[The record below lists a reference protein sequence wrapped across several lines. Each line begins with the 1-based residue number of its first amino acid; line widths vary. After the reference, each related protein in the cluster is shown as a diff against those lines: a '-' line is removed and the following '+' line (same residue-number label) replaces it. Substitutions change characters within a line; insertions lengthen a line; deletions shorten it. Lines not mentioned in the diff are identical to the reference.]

1 MFGRDAS
8 REFSA
13 NDRAR
18 GFGGFAAAAEALARL
33 ASASE
38 EGPGAAA
45 AATAADSKAMARVRR
60 AAAEEK
66 DSDARDAAAYLEAIV
81 AYEKQRGAASQ
92 TKRDAP
98 EDSH

>member
-1 MFGRDAS
+1 
-8 REFSA
+8 
-13 NDRAR
+13 
-18 GFGGFAAAAEALARL
+18 
-33 ASASE
+33 
-38 EGPGAAA
+38 
-45 AATAADSKAMARVRR
+45 MARVRR
-60 AAAEEK
+60 AAAEET

>member
-1 MFGRDAS
+1 MLR
-8 REFSA
+8 A
-13 NDRAR
+13 NLVRTIAR
-18 GFGGFAAAAEALARL
+18 GDSGGVRRGRGGV
-33 ASASE
+33 SAVSVRV
-38 EGPGAAA
+38 GGGAGAAA